1 MFFDFFKKQAPKN
14 TVKFE
19 VIDGI
24 KFKFQKHHA
33 SKNLKMSVKQGE
45 ILVTVP
51 KYSSFKLAR
60 EFALSNFTW
69 ARANYKED
77 KRTKKETNNLRK
89 EAREILQKELDE
101 CADKFNFKYRTLKMS
116 SAKRRWGSCSYIN
129 NINLNIE
136 LARVPKHLRE
146 YVILH
151 ELCHTKIK
159 NHSEKFWNLMEK
171 YMPDTKSRR
180 SELKKIK
187 L

>member
-1 MFFDFFKKQAPKN
+1 MFFSFFKKHVPKN
-14 TVKFE
+14 TVKTE
-19 VIDGI
+19 IIDGI
-24 KFKFQKHHA
+24 HFKFQKHHM
-33 SKNLKMSVKQGE
+33 SKNLKMSAKEGE

-60 EFALSNFTW
+60 EFALSNLYW
-69 ARANYKED
+69 AHAHFREEE
-77 KRTKKETNNLRK
+77 RTKKEVGDLRK
-89 EAREILQKELDE
+89 QAREILQKELDD
-101 CADKFNFKYRTLKMS
+101 CAGKFGFKYRTLKMS

-171 YMPDTKSRR
+171 YMPDTKARR
-180 SELKKIK
+180 KELKQIK